1 MRQFSRVSS
10 LIDLYP
16 TIMELLGI
24 DPPEGLQGYSLAP
37 DLVDT
42 NSSTHYPLS
51 PSVYPPHPGYILS
64 QYHSD
69 HLNTGTFMVRYE
81 DLKYIYYV
89 NYPPQLFNLTAD
101 PFELDDLS
109 DSEPDLLAMM
119 GQLMLSL
126 IDPIEA
132 DAAAKK
138 FDLDTFISW
147 KFAQGSDY
155 ESVIGGKGVKWQQYW
170 DENPEYYLNLV
181 DNWVASNFTLVESR
195 A

>member
-1 MRQFSRVSS
+1 
-10 LIDLYP
+10 
-16 TIMELLGI
+16 MELLGI

-37 DLVDT
+37 DLVDS
-42 NSSTHYPLS
+42 NSTYRYPLS
-51 PSVYPPHPGYILS
+51 PGVFPPHPGYILS

-69 HLNTGTFMVRYE
+69 HVNTGTFMVRYE

-89 NYPPQLFNLTAD
+89 NYPPQLFNLTSD

-109 DSEPDLLAMM
+109 ETEPDLLAMM

-138 FDLDTFISW
+138 FDLNSFISW
-147 KFAQGSDY
+147 RIAEGDNY
-155 ESVIGGKGVKWQQYW
+155 ESTIGGSGVRWVNYW
-170 DENPEYYLNLV
+170 DKDPQFYLGLV
-181 DNWVASNFTLVESR
+181 DSWIASNFTL